1 MEQKVNAI
9 TPVKI
14 IVIVLILIIIVGM
27 CYIFIH
33 KKDET
38 KIVKET
44 ELIHLTFDDIVENHI
59 LFSDIKIFKKDH
71 DFYLTAK
78 ATNMTSNILNIS
90 PITIT
95 LTDQKNKNTILISY
109 IGETINS
116 ENSRNII
123 IKTNKNLKNTK
134 HITVNIET
142 QVQSWV
148 FKTLNL

>member
-27 CYIFIH
+27 CYIFIP

-59 LFSDIKIFKKDH
+59 LFIDIKIFKKDH

-95 LTDQKNKNTILISY
+95 LTDQKNKNTILIV
-109 IGETINS
+109 
-116 ENSRNII
+116 
-123 IKTNKNLKNTK
+123 L
-134 HITVNIET
+134 
-142 QVQSWV
+142 
-148 FKTLNL
+148 